1 MRHDFFFK
9 KNYSS
14 LYSPTTPVKPRMLPV
29 IKSQVAS
36 GRAEQSGRHGR
47 PVPSQLP
54 SPSASYKQATML
66 PSSSSSKDGLSRTT
80 TTSLSSPN
88 NNNKQINNKQTT
100 QQQQL
105 SNINSANTTSNST
118 SSTTSMLPLPSP
130 NNNNNLAALNSASKS
145 SYHQN
150 VGITNGAGSVGTAGY
165 SDNTMTRWVKIERHS
180 SRLRPLSTSFFILFF
195 TTTNP

>member
-1 MRHDFFFK
+1 
-9 KNYSS
+9 
-14 LYSPTTPVKPRMLPV
+14 MLPV

-66 PSSSSSKDGLSRTT
+66 PSSSSPCKDGLRPSL
-80 TTSLSSPN
+80 TSP

-100 QQQQL
+100 QQQQQL
-105 SNINSANTTSNST
+105 SSNISANTTTTTN
-118 SSTTSMLPLPSP
+118 TSMLPLPSP
-130 NNNNNLAALNSASKS
+130 NNNLAATANQK

-150 VGITNGAGSVGTAGY
+150 VGITNGGGY
-165 SDNTMTRWVKIERHS
+165 NDNTMTRWVK
-180 SRLRPLSTSFFILFF
+180 LRDILQDNALCLLFLFF
-195 TTTNP
+195 TNPYNNLAQCSKIQPKSGIYNYNLEL

>member
-1 MRHDFFFK
+1 
-9 KNYSS
+9 
-14 LYSPTTPVKPRMLPV
+14 MLPV

-66 PSSSSSKDGLSRTT
+66 PSSSSPCKDGLRPSL
-80 TTSLSSPN
+80 TSP

-105 SNINSANTTSNST
+105 SNINSANTTTNST

-180 SRLRPLSTSFFILFF
+180 SRLRPLSTSFFILHYY
-195 TTTNP
+195 

>member
-1 MRHDFFFK
+1 MTFFK
-9 KNYSS
+9 KKYSS

-105 SNINSANTTSNST
+105 SNINSANTTTNST

-180 SRLRPLSTSFFILFF
+180 SRLRPLSTSFFYFILHYY
-195 TTTNP
+195 

>member
-1 MRHDFFFK
+1 MTRHLK

-29 IKSQVAS
+29 IK
-36 GRAEQSGRHGR
+36 
-47 PVPSQLP
+47 PVIKTQLP

-105 SNINSANTTSNST
+105 SNINSVNTTTNST

-165 SDNTMTRWVKIERHS
+165 SDNTMTRWVKMRRHS
-180 SRLRPLSTSFFILFF
+180 SKRQRPLSDFFLY
-195 TTTNP
+195 

>member
-1 MRHDFFFK
+1 MRHDFFLK
-9 KNYSS
+9 KYSS

-66 PSSSSSKDGLSRTT
+66 PSSSSSSKDGLSRTT

-105 SNINSANTTSNST
+105 SNINSANTTTNST

-180 SRLRPLSTSFFILFF
+180 SRLRPLSTSFLFF